1 MVLKL
6 QQKTLNLVILEKRF
20 ALHVIVRIS
29 ICYLSYVDS
38 VDSALAKNL
47 QNMHYNIK
55 IEVIRAVIYTCMSNF
70 YGIVTSLT
78 YFVLQSLTKEW
89 VDPVLRPT
97 SHSNSLM
104 NLPAN
109 RLRQRQR
116 EIALDQKQAAL
127 KQGWKKTPPKFFSA
141 MEVFPQLKRR
151 AQQGLVFSL
160 LLYMYQLSFL
170 VVLFTAIVSLLIL
183 SYMYAFSKKPAQH

>member
-29 ICYLSYVDS
+29 ISYLSYVDS

-116 EIALDQKQAAL
+116 EIALEQKQAAL

-160 LLYMYQLSFL
+160 LLSSHFW
-170 VVLFTAIVSLLIL
+170 
-183 SYMYAFSKKPAQH
+183 

>member
-1 MVLKL
+1 
-6 QQKTLNLVILEKRF
+6 
-20 ALHVIVRIS
+20 
-29 ICYLSYVDS
+29 
-38 VDSALAKNL
+38 
-47 QNMHYNIK
+47 
-55 IEVIRAVIYTCMSNF
+55 MSNF

-97 SHSNSLM
+97 SHSSSLV

-116 EIALDQKQAAL
+116 EIALEQKQAAL
-127 KQGWKKTPPKFFSA
+127 KQGWKTTPPKFFSA

-160 LLYMYQLSFL
+160 LLYP
-170 VVLFTAIVSLLIL
+170 LISGSPL
-183 SYMYAFSKKPAQH
+183 YSQHMYAFLKKTCTALIRILK